1 VAVFEPVFEIFSLAF
16 SAPAIDTAITSNSS
30 VNFKKLFNFISI
42 PLNVLILL
50 KHHIYPKHCSSFY
63 AGAEN
68 VGGGEDVCPLTKKL
82 VRAVIVSLGLDVAVA
97 LIVTERQP
105 PGLPALPLKV
115 STVLPR
121 TDQKLK
127 F

>member
-1 VAVFEPVFEIFSLAF
+1 MSLVFF
-16 SAPAIDTAITSNSS
+16 
-30 VNFKKLFNFISI
+30 VN
-42 PLNVLILL
+42 
-50 KHHIYPKHCSSFY
+50 H

-68 VGGGEDVCPLTKKL
+68 VGGAVDCPLTKKF
-82 VRAVIVSLGLDVAVA
+82 VKAVIVFLGLELAVA

-105 PGLPALPLKV
+105 PGWPALPLKV

-121 TDQKLK
+121 TERKLK